1 MEELFFIDNAT
12 LNNPP
17 KAQCPRDTSIKFL
30 PMVPDSASGTVTLT
44 AERLLGEMDFYNS
57 DNEDPSEEIGIR
69 MEAWQLIHA
78 FPLVYYRDF
87 QLLCSGMPKRRLGL
101 QDRARELNTATN
113 NR

>member
-57 DNEDPSEEIGIR
+57 DNEDPSEEIEIR
-69 MEAWQLIHA
+69 MVARHRGA
-78 FPLVYYRDF
+78 MTAYPRFPFR
-87 QLLCSGMPKRRLGL
+87 LLP
-101 QDRARELNTATN
+101 
-113 NR
+113 

>member
-1 MEELFFIDNAT
+1 MEELFFIDNAI

-57 DNEDPSEEIGIR
+57 DNEDPSEEIETRIETR
-69 MEAWQLIHA
+69 HHVAMT
-78 FPLVYYRDF
+78 VYPRSPSR
-87 QLLCSGMPKRRLGL
+87 LLP
-101 QDRARELNTATN
+101 
-113 NR
+113 